1 MNIQLPDILGKKR
14 RTRKTGLFEYIL
26 LTLAVITTFGWM
38 LQSDLLWTDFDEA
51 TRNAFVEMNY
61 WHDAISQEHLLSREF
76 LPSLS
81 YFAEQ
86 QIPLPTAAAHR
97 SINLLLHLVSAFLLL
112 RLLQQFN
119 LRGAFAATLVFALH
133 PSIVQTIFW
142 PGYRMELF
150 GLIFLLLAVTVSLQ
164 RRENNYYLLSLIVS
178 TLAIFIHPAAVFL
191 PVFLALCIYFKEK
204 EFALENFNAVLP
216 LICANLLVNT
226 WMQSQSTSGI
236 ESSPSLQVWLYYAG
250 QNIYFFLKQ
259 ALLPNSPSL
268 FYPYDTE
275 SLEQATLDLSLLPFC
290 LFLPFYMLAFIKLRQ
305 PWGRAL
311 LLGLTSFILLLL
323 PGIQS
328 PGTNLAGG
336 PAHEDYSL
344 YIALPP
350 IIALIVCG
358 TRNIVSRITLA
369 GKGLWYI
376 ALCLFLTFEVIHS
389 ASFSYLLSSPEKMW
403 RAQSKQWPEQ
413 WIPNAA
419 LARELHKYE
428 NSSEKQRELK
438 NLLELLLKNYPE
450 RLPERKLLLKTYL
463 ETGEINNA
471 LNQYRYILRE
481 TEPPIEFMKE
491 AAAFLDSMSLSREAE
506 RTRERIRLRLNPP
519 RKAERKKPSAASIL
533 ENLAGEVSAP

>member
-1 MNIQLPDILGKKR
+1 MNIQLPDILGNKR

-38 LQSDLLWTDFDEA
+38 IQSDLLWTDFDQA
-51 TRNAFVEMNY
+51 NRNAFVEMNY
-61 WHDAISQEHLLSREF
+61 WHDAISKEHVLSREF

-86 QIPLPTAAAHR
+86 QSPLSTAATHR
-97 SINLLLHLVSAFLLL
+97 SINLLLHLIAIFLLL
-112 RLLQQFN
+112 RLLRQFN
-119 LRGAFAATLVFALH
+119 LNGALAATLVFALH
-133 PSIVQTIFW
+133 PSVVQTLFW

-150 GLIFLLLAVTVSLQ
+150 GLIFLLLAVIVSLQ
-164 RRENNYYLLSLIVS
+164 RHEKNYYLLSLIVS
-178 TLAIFIHPAAVFL
+178 TIAIFIHPAAVFL
-191 PVFLALCIYFKEK
+191 PVFLALCIYFKKK

-216 LICANLLVNT
+216 LICANLIVNT
-226 WMQSQSTSGI
+226 WMQSQATSGI
-236 ESSPSLQVWLYYAG
+236 ESSPNLQAWLYTAG

-259 ALLPNSPSL
+259 AILPNSPSL

-275 SLEQATLDLSLLPFC
+275 SLKQATLDFSLLPFC
-290 LFLPFYMLAFIKLRQ
+290 LFLPFYILAFIKLRQ
-305 PWGRAL
+305 RWGRAL

-328 PGTNLAGG
+328 PGTNLAGE

-350 IIALIVCG
+350 LIALIVCG
-358 TRNIVSRITLA
+358 TKTISSRITQA
-369 GKGLWYI
+369 GKGVWYI
-376 ALCLFLTFEVIHS
+376 AVCVFLIFEFIHS
-389 ASFSYLLSSPEKMW
+389 AGFSYLLSSTENMW
-403 RAQSKQWPEQ
+403 RAQSIEWPEQ
-413 WIPNAA
+413 WVPKAA

-428 NSSEKQRELK
+428 NSSKKQRELK
-438 NLLELLLKNYPE
+438 NLLESILRDHPE

-471 LNQYRYILRE
+471 LNQYRYILSE

-491 AAAFLDSMSLSREAE
+491 ASVFLDSMNLRREAE
-506 RTRERIRLRLNPP
+506 RTRERIRQRLNPP
-519 RKAERKKPSAASIL
+519 RKAETKKPSTASIL

>member
-1 MNIQLPDILGKKR
+1 
-14 RTRKTGLFEYIL
+14 
-26 LTLAVITTFGWM
+26 
-38 LQSDLLWTDFDEA
+38 
-51 TRNAFVEMNY
+51 
-61 WHDAISQEHLLSREF
+61 
-76 LPSLS
+76 
-81 YFAEQ
+81 
-86 QIPLPTAAAHR
+86 
-97 SINLLLHLVSAFLLL
+97 
-112 RLLQQFN
+112 
-119 LRGAFAATLVFALH
+119 
-133 PSIVQTIFW
+133 
-142 PGYRMELF
+142 
-150 GLIFLLLAVTVSLQ
+150 
-164 RRENNYYLLSLIVS
+164 
-178 TLAIFIHPAAVFL
+178 
-191 PVFLALCIYFKEK
+191 
-204 EFALENFNAVLP
+204 
-216 LICANLLVNT
+216 
-226 WMQSQSTSGI
+226 
-236 ESSPSLQVWLYYAG
+236 
-250 QNIYFFLKQ
+250 
-259 ALLPNSPSL
+259 
-268 FYPYDTE
+268 
-275 SLEQATLDLSLLPFC
+275 
-290 LFLPFYMLAFIKLRQ
+290 MLAFIKLRQ